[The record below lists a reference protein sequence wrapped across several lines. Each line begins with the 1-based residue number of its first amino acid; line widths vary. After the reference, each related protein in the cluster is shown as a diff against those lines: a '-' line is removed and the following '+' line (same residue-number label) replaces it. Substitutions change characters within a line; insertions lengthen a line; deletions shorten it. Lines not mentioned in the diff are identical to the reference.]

1 MTSRIWVALRW
12 LLYLAAAGVIVLAML
27 VGLVRLLLP
36 LAPQYQ
42 DGIRAWASTAT
53 GYEIG
58 FVRISASWPL
68 AGPQLTFYDVS
79 LTRPGEVE
87 PLLEARQL
95 SAGISLLGLLRDARL
110 SLSHVAVRG
119 SKVRVQKDTLG
130 QWSFQDRRLSDL
142 LPRPSTR
149 ETPRLRVDL
158 DEIVVTFMD
167 LGRGQG
173 PVAFDVETLTARLG
187 DSGLAIQARLKPPAE
202 LGRQVDVELRTVLPL
217 PADVALPGTFELRI
231 VGDEIDLPRAWS
243 FGTGEPAPLAAAIG
257 NVTLQASFQDAKA
270 RSLHAVL
277 GLRQVQIGEGPGSL
291 LYQRL
296 AGRLAWSRVAGGWRA
311 VLSDLRV
318 RREGRDSPVAD
329 VALSQSDD
337 AETGSERWAANAAFL
352 RLDDLFP
359 IVRAL
364 LSGTELESQLPEV
377 LDGDLRGLD
386 VEMLSQE
393 GQSHSYR
400 LRAGFER
407 LSVTDASGAIAVK
420 GLSGT
425 ATANADGGRLQLDS
439 RDVSVGL
446 TQWFRDT
453 LEADSVRGL
462 FVWRVGSSG
471 IHLLSDDID
480 VQAAAIRIGSRL
492 QLHLPGGGASPMID
506 LKAAVSAS
514 EAREV
519 LRYLPLRRFPAPV
532 VDWLERAIV
541 AGRVPQAT
549 VEFAGALNDFP
560 YEQGEGVFRV
570 ELGLQ
575 DGVLDY
581 AEGWPRIEALSA
593 TVVFDGVSMYS
604 TSNRARIANL
614 SVSDYA
620 VRIDDLRQGLLS
632 LQGRQQVGLNAV
644 FDFLRA
650 TPGARA
656 LGETLARVTA
666 AGPVAADLRLALPIP
681 HPDDYRLEVLFDA
694 RGCQLGLQGLP
705 VDLTDMRGRVR
716 LQNTRLSAT
725 GVTALMLG
733 EPVTVELRPQA
744 LASSFSHLA
753 EFSGRTPVARVM
765 ATFNLPLRERFDG
778 SLDWQAQVRVPALRV
793 TDAAP
798 LSVLLRSDLLGVT
811 SSLPAPLTK
820 AADVAWPTNL
830 ELRFPADAVI
840 DVEGRMQPPLS
851 WALRMVAAD
860 GLWRVERG
868 SVVFGRGEARLAEE
882 PGVEVAGRLA
892 ELRLGDW
899 LALGDGGDGR
909 EFQRTYRQAA
919 LQVERLVIA
928 GQMFRE
934 VEANAKR
941 GADSWSIAVRAPA
954 AEGEITVPFDL
965 ASRALRLDMK
975 RLWLLESGDD
985 DQKRT
990 DPRDV
995 PAVELRSADTMLGR
1009 RGLGS
1014 LEMSVEK
1021 VPDGLVAPRIVA
1033 QGRNFRL
1040 DADGDWSVAGGDA
1053 DRQSTRLKLTLQS
1066 QKVADMLEQL
1076 GFDPVL
1082 SGTQGRVSADLRWS
1096 GAPSADFLTQARGR
1110 IGLEFRDGQVLD
1122 IEPGS
1127 GRILGL
1133 LSVTALP
1140 RRLALDFRDV
1150 FNEGLGFD
1158 VIQGEFR
1165 VGSGSAYT
1173 CNLGLSGPAIDI
1185 GIIGRTGFAQEDYDQ
1200 LAVVRPQV
1208 SNVLAVGGA
1217 VLGGPV
1223 GGVTMLLISQ
1233 IFRKPLS
1240 TLGESYYRVSGG
1252 WDKPEVV
1259 RVQRS
1264 DVDAAAFKDCE
1275 REVTTALQAAESL
1288 APAGINGNQ
1297 APGEPR

>member
-1 MTSRIWVALRW
+1 MTSRIRVAWRW
-12 LLYLAAAGVIVLAML
+12 LLYLTAAGVILLAML

-36 LAPQYQ
+36 LVPQYQ
-42 DGIRAWASTAT
+42 DSIRAWASTAT
-53 GYEIG
+53 GYDIG

-68 AGPQLTFYDVS
+68 AGPELSFYDVS
-79 LTRPGEVE
+79 LTRPGEVG

-95 SAGISLLGLLRDARL
+95 SAGISLLGLLRDGRL
-110 SLSHVAVRG
+110 SLGHIGVRG
-119 SKVRVQKDTLG
+119 ASVRVQRDTRG
-130 QWSFQDRRLSDL
+130 QWTLQERPLADL
-142 LPRPSTR
+142 LPRPSSR
-149 ETPRLRVDL
+149 ETPTLRVDL
-158 DEIVVTFMD
+158 NDIEVTYMD
-167 LGRGQG
+167 LGRGEG
-173 PVAFDVETLTARLG
+173 PVVFDLDTLTARLG
-187 DSGLAIQARLKPPAE
+187 GSDLAIQTRLKPPSE
-202 LGRQVDVELRTVLPL
+202 MGRQVDIEVRTGLPL
-217 PADVALPGTFELRI
+217 PAGATLPETFELRI
-231 VGDEIDLPRAWS
+231 AGDEIDLPRVWS
-243 FGTGEPAPLAAAIG
+243 FGTGDPAPLAAAVG
-257 NVTLQASFQDAKA
+257 NVTLQASFRDAKA
-270 RSLHAVL
+270 QSLQAVL
-277 GLRQVQIGEGPGSL
+277 GLRQVQIGEGHGGV

-296 AGRLAWSRVAGGWRA
+296 AGRLGWSRVAGGWRA
-311 VLSDLRV
+311 ALSDLRV
-318 RREGRDSPVAD
+318 RRDGRDSPVAD
-329 VALSQSDD
+329 VALSHSDG
-337 AETGSERWAANAAFL
+337 TGAGGGRWAANASFL

-359 IVRAL
+359 LVRAL

-377 LDGDLRGLD
+377 LGGDLRGLD
-386 VEMLSQE
+386 FEGLSRE
-393 GQSHSYR
+393 GRAQNYR

-407 LSVTDASGAIAVK
+407 FGVTDASGAIAVK

-425 ATANADGGRLQLDS
+425 ATADADGGRLQLDS

-453 LEADSVRGL
+453 LVADSVRGL
-462 FVWRVGSSG
+462 FVWRVGSGG
-471 IHLLSDDID
+471 IRLLSDDIT

-492 QLHLPGGGASPMID
+492 ELHLPGGGASPMID

-532 VDWLERAIV
+532 VGWLERAIV

-570 ELGLQ
+570 ELDLQ
-575 DGVLDY
+575 DGELDY
-581 AEGWPRIEALSA
+581 ADGWPRVEALSA

-604 TSNRARIANL
+604 TRNRARIANL

-620 VRIDDLRQGLLS
+620 VRIGDLRQGLLS
-632 LQGRQQVGLNAV
+632 LQGRQQVGLDAV

-650 TPGARA
+650 TPVARA
-656 LGETLARVTA
+656 LGETLTRVTA
-666 AGPVAADLRLALPIP
+666 AGPVAADLRLALPIA
-681 HPDDYRLEVLFDA
+681 HLDAYRLEVLFDA
-694 RGCQLGLQGLP
+694 RGCQLGLQRLP
-705 VDLTDMRGRVR
+705 VELTDMRGRVR

-725 GVTALMLG
+725 GVRALMLG
-733 EPVTVELRPQA
+733 EPVTVDLRPQA
-744 LASSFSHLA
+744 LGSSVSHVA
-753 EFSGRTPVARVM
+753 EFSGRTPVTRVM
-765 ATFNLPLRERFDG
+765 ATFNLPLREQFDG
-778 SLDWQAQVRVPALRV
+778 SLGWQALVRVPAPRV
-793 TDAAP
+793 TDAVP
-798 LSVLLRSDLLGVT
+798 LSVRLRSDLVGVT
-811 SSLPAPLTK
+811 SSMPAPLTK
-820 AADVAWPTNL
+820 AADTAWPTDL
-830 ELRFPADAVI
+830 ELRFPADEVI

-851 WALRMVAAD
+851 WALRMAVAD
-860 GLWRVERG
+860 GQWRVERG
-868 SVVFGRGEARLAEE
+868 SVVVGPGEARLAQE

-899 LALGDGGDGR
+899 LALGDGGNGR

-919 LQVERLVIA
+919 LQIERLVVA
-928 GQMFRE
+928 GQLFRE
-934 VEANAKR
+934 VEAIAKR

-965 ASRALRLDMK
+965 VSRALRLDMK
-975 RLWLLESGDD
+975 RLWLLETGEEDR
-985 DQKRT
+985 KRT

-995 PAVELRSADTMLGR
+995 PAVELRAADMMLGR

-1021 VPDGLVAPRIVA
+1021 APDGLVAPRIVSR
-1033 QGRNFRL
+1033 GRNFRL
-1040 DADGDWSVAGGDA
+1040 DADGGWSVAGGA
-1053 DRQSTRLKLTLQS
+1053 VDRQSTRLKLTLEG
-1066 QKVADMLEQL
+1066 KDVADMLEQL

-1082 SGTQGRVSADLRWS
+1082 SGTKGRVTADLAWS
-1096 GAPSADFLTQARGR
+1096 GAPSGDFLKQAIGR

-1150 FNEGLGFD
+1150 FKEGLGFD
-1158 VIQGEFR
+1158 VIQGDFR

-1252 WDKPEVV
+1252 WDKPEVA

-1264 DVDAAAFKDCE
+1264 EVDAAAFKDCE

-1288 APAGINGNQ
+1288 APVGINRNQ